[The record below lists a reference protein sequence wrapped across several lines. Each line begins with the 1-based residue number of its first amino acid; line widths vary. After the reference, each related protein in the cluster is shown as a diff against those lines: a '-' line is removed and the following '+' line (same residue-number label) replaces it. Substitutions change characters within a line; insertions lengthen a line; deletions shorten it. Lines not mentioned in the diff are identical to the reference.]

1 MLNLK
6 LKKFKE
12 EMAGLNAPNPIY
24 ELDKSDLDCN
34 CYIVNRQSLLKVA
47 KIMSTL
53 TMLGKQLFLFKLI
66 VVYQLQMFLRYFK

>member
-24 ELDKSDLDCN
+24 ELNKSELDCK
-34 CYIVNRQSLLKVA
+34 CKSPVLLKVA

-66 VVYQLQMFLRYFK
+66 VVYQLQIFLRYFK